1 MNFCSRFQADT
12 KMSNT
17 YLPEKPELSPT
28 LISDDDAVRLQ
39 YAYGAVKKSLEA
51 YVTLA
56 GGYVIEAQLP
66 FPVNS
71 DSEIVSEF
79 RKALQR
85 GKTNGRKVRLTMIDH
100 VTSVPAGVLIP
111 VKELIKICP
120 EEGVHKVFVDGAH
133 GIGCVDVDMK
143 EIGADF

>member
-1 MNFCSRFQADT
+1 M
-12 KMSNT
+12 
-17 YLPEKPELSPT
+17 L
-28 LISDDDAVRLQ
+28 RLQ
-39 YAYGAVKKSLEA
+39 
-51 YVTLA
+51 A
-56 GGYVIEAQLP
+56 GMLLKLSYH

-85 GKTNGRKVRLTMIDH
+85 GKTNGRKVRLAMIDH
-100 VTSVPAGVLIP
+100 VTSIPSVLIP

-133 GIGCVDVDMK
+133 GIGKSDETDDLHHPVVSQTPDVRLVTTQ
-143 EIGADF
+143 EILLTIWHPLALWSTVSSKYRTGKNTRQRFEIYVI